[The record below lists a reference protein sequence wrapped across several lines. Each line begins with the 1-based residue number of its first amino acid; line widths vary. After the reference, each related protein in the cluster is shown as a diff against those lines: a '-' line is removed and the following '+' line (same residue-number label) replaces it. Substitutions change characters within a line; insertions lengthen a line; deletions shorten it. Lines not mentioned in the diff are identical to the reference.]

1 MATTLMTMFSSFV
14 LFVSGVI
21 VINEALFR
29 LFKVENSRTKLI
41 LSWVFSIALA
51 CIGFALQLGF
61 FADCGAIDT
70 WHGWVKTVLIG
81 LGCGLAANKI
91 YDRNEIWDFLQWIF
105 SMFKAKKK

>member
-29 LFKVENSRTKLI
+29 LFKVENSQTKLI

-70 WHGWVKTVLIG
+70 WQGWVKAVLIG
-81 LGCGLAANKI
+81 FGCALCANGT
-91 YDRNEIWDFLQWIF
+91 YNREEIWTLLQKIF
-105 SMFKAKKK
+105 SIFKAKKE

>member
-21 VINEALFR
+21 VINEAIFK
-29 LFKVENSRTKLI
+29 LFKIENSRTKLI

-61 FADCGAIDT
+61 FADCGSIDT
-70 WHGWVKTVLIG
+70 WQGWVKTALIG
-81 LGCGLAANKI
+81 FGCGLAANKI
-91 YDRNEIWDFLQWIF
+91 YDREEIWQFLEWIF
-105 SMFKAKKK
+105 SIFKSKK